1 MHQRPDPSEYAPFYA
16 GYVAAL
22 PEDDI
27 VRTLEVEMHRTL
39 ALLASIPPE
48 RETHRYAPGKWSVR
62 EVVGH
67 IVDAER
73 VFGVRALTFAR
84 ADAGPLPAF
93 DENRWAEVSNAHDRP
108 LADIAAEFEALR
120 RSHLLMA
127 RGLEPASLLREGT
140 ASGTPVTVRALLWIM
155 AGHERHHR
163 RILEDRYLGDR

>member
-22 PEDDI
+22 PEGDI

-39 ALLASIPPE
+39 ALLASIPGE

-67 IVDAER
+67 VIDAER

-93 DENRWAEVSNAHDRP
+93 DENRWAEVSSAHDRP
-108 LADIAAEFEALR
+108 LVELAAEFEALR

-127 RGLEPASLLREGT
+127 RGLAGDALLREGI
-140 ASGTPVTVRALLWIM
+140 ASGRPVTVRALLWIM

-163 RILEDRYLGDR
+163 GVLEARYLG